1 MCQCNSKQDIAYI
14 LFVVVCFIFPGTS
27 GVESWFTVDMSELRG
42 FDRQQGTILLSF
54 VGAFGLCGR
63 LLGTILLKFW
73 PKVKIAIPL
82 AISFVFLALAHFLV
96 VYLIDF
102 YGMLGGIFVRGISI
116 GMVMCLIPGM
126 QLELRGIK
134 RFPRT
139 VALCNVLSGV
149 GIVVCGYLGGLVAD
163 WTGGYDLA
171 FYIAIGVSLL
181 CGVLMAIIRCLQK
194 LE

>member
-1 MCQCNSKQDIAYI
+1 VS
-14 LFVVVCFIFPGTS
+14 FIFPGTNA
-27 GVESWFTVDMSELRG
+27 VESWFTVDMSELRG
-42 FDRQQGTILLSF
+42 LDRQQGTILLSL

-63 LLGTILLKFW
+63 LLGTILLKVW
-73 PKVKIAIPL
+73 TKVRIAIPL
-82 AISFVFLALAHFLV
+82 ALSFVFLALGHFLV
-96 VYLIDF
+96 VYLLDF

-116 GMVMCLIPGM
+116 GMVWCLLPGM

-139 VALCNVLSGV
+139 VAICNVVSGV
-149 GIVVCGYLGGLVAD
+149 GLVVCGYFGGLIAD

-171 FYIAIGVSLL
+171 FYIAIGVALL
-181 CGVLMAIIRCLQK
+181 CGVLMAIIKCLQK